1 MIQKHLLQLCS
12 WTFLLLCFQRASV
25 HFCAVNIGSCCV
37 RCVEAKR
44 GRFAVANVKKNS
56 GCSGKSPGGV
66 TQLPSNR
73 ALLVEH
79 NGIQKLKRLQ
89 WCCARKSSE
98 TTNTKAIKHERRN
111 KAEWF
116 CILLVCFS
124 CLCFAWIFPL
134 IPFLLYL
141 CWCSW
146 WFGSGLG
153 VLGDVFWWKFAPK
166 STDPDPTTTPRFG
179 ISNIEASASG
189 SLWWSINTKR
199 KWTHIFVA
207 SCQKSEIS
215 VTYIGKVWKLSG
227 SIFWGLRSASAVFF
241 FHANFARISKKWAG
255 CWCLGLWIPPRLG
268 TPSHH

>member
-1 MIQKHLLQLCS
+1 MLCEKMKRNNKHQGDKA
-12 WTFLLLCFQRASV
+12 WT
-25 HFCAVNIGSCCV
+25 
-37 RCVEAKR
+37 
-44 GRFAVANVKKNS
+44 KKQS
-56 GCSGKSPGGV
+56 RMVLYFVG
-66 TQLPSNR
+66 
-73 ALLVEH
+73 
-79 NGIQKLKRLQ
+79 
-89 WCCARKSSE
+89 
-98 TTNTKAIKHERRN
+98 
-111 KAEWF
+111 
-116 CILLVCFS
+116 CFS

-153 VLGDVFWWKFAPK
+153 VLGDVFWWKFAPE
-166 STDPDPTTTPRFG
+166 SADPDPTTTPRFG

-207 SCQKSEIS
+207 SCQKSEK

-227 SIFWGLRSASAVFF
+227 SIFWASAVPLQFFCFF

-255 CWCLGLWIPPRLG
+255 CWCLGLRIPPRLG